1 MDCNRIL
8 NRGGLNMNIGNSET
22 KYIVLKKDNGEIIRT
37 FEGDEAIQMSFK
49 GYKQLG
55 VIDAETNAQFCNMQV
70 DWDKKVDF
78 DENMNVIVVDKY
90 SEEEHVRLLAERQKQ
105 KRIDFYNSEKR
116 IALAIEED
124 YRLQLEDITD
134 EQMTEVKTYMKSIQ
148 PNAKVRMSVPR
159 PEIMEIY
166 KNRLKLQY

>member
-8 NRGGLNMNIGNSET
+8 NRGGLNMNIENSET
-22 KYIVLKKDNGEIIRT
+22 KYVVLKNNDGEIIRT
-37 FEGDEAIQMSFK
+37 FEGDEAIQTTFSEYRM
-49 GYKQLG
+49 LG
-55 VIDAETNAQFCNMQV
+55 VIDAETNARFCSIQP

-90 SEEEHVRLLAERQKQ
+90 SEEEHARLLAERQQ
-105 KRIDFYNSEKR
+105 QERIDFFNSEKR

-148 PNAKVRMSVPR
+148 LNVKARMNVPR

-166 KNRLKLQY
+166 KNRLLQY